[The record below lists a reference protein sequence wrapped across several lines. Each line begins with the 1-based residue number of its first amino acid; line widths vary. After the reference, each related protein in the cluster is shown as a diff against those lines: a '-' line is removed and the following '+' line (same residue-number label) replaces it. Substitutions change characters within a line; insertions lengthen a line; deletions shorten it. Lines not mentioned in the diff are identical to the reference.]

1 MGLACLT
8 TWPLVYT
15 GSSISRAVV
24 YNSYSV
30 VYCSPVW
37 QGTIHMN
44 VTYIPG
50 RHRLQYMQ
58 VVVYISLVIRRS
70 WHIRTVVYTSS
81 ELTVLIC

>member
-1 MGLACLT
+1 
-8 TWPLVYT
+8 
-15 GSSISRAVV
+15 
-24 YNSYSV
+24 
-30 VYCSPVW
+30 
-37 QGTIHMN
+37 MN

-58 VVVYISLVIRRS
+58 VVVYISSVIRRS